1 MGSQMWDLRM
11 MVTFFLFLI
20 PLSSSRLVFLDKN
33 DEMSYDYG
41 DDDSMEDFKPDDQA
55 GHGSLL
61 DLDRSDSPDWLEAD
75 EVVGDKLD
83 VENSQWT
90 EEQTEM
96 YLRGLR
102 DNSTVVTFSVKVY
115 YTIEVGRIAGERIT
129 DMVNLLIFKMNRHFD
144 EVSALAK
151 AELHCLEQMTWSEKE
166 ILTWSGRF
174 GNEKFR
180 VNLGENYKH
189 GDKNSADTAIYIVTK
204 LSNGMAGMGGVG
216 KGLRLDYETFGNG
229 LRNYIAMHSLNG
241 DIVAAHELSHNLG
254 NEHSSR
260 DSNKKENYMKR
271 QIELERRF
279 RFAIAAVGDE
289 QEQCPRQE
297 AAQEFRSECFKNF
310 GEYIGDELE
319 DEIRRPKKNAKACQA
334 RCQATDGCSFFSF
347 KEATE
352 LSEDNG
358 CTLHG
363 SGAEYV
369 GDQEPNTFITGPAFC
384 PEFTEEPTECRG
396 KCSCD
401 PLLPCGLNEGKCEG
415 DEFCKSGLRCG
426 KNNCRAVSL
435 RRTTTAVRIYAMEG

>member
-1 MGSQMWDLRM
+1 M
-11 MVTFFLFLI
+11 MVTVFLFLI
-20 PLSSSRLVFLDKN
+20 PLSASRLALLDEN

-41 DDDSMEDFKPDDQA
+41 EDDSIEDFKPA
-55 GHGSLL
+55 GHESLL

-75 EVVGDKLD
+75 EVVGKKLD
-83 VENSQWT
+83 VENSKWS

-102 DNSTVVTFSVKVY
+102 DNSTIVTFSVNVY

-129 DMVNLLIFKMNRHFD
+129 DMVNLVIFKMNQHFE
-144 EVSALAK
+144 EVRALAK

-229 LRNYIAMHSLNG
+229 LRNYIAMNSLNG

-254 NEHSSR
+254 NKHPP
-260 DSNKKENYMKR
+260 KENYMKR
-271 QIELERRF
+271 QIELMRRF

-289 QEQCPRQE
+289 QGQCQRQE
-297 AAQEFRSECFKNF
+297 AAQEFR
-310 GEYIGDELE
+310 Y
-319 DEIRRPKKNAKACQA
+319 
-334 RCQATDGCSFFSF
+334 
-347 KEATE
+347 
-352 LSEDNG
+352 
-358 CTLHG
+358 
-363 SGAEYV
+363 
-369 GDQEPNTFITGPAFC
+369 
-384 PEFTEEPTECRG
+384 
-396 KCSCD
+396 
-401 PLLPCGLNEGKCEG
+401 
-415 DEFCKSGLRCG
+415 
-426 KNNCRAVSL
+426 
-435 RRTTTAVRIYAMEG
+435 